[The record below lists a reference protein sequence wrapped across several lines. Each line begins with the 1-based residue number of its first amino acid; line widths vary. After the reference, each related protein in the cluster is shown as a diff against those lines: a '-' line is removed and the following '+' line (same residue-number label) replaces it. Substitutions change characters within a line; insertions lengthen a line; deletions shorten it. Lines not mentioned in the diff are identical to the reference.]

1 MEGQGQVG
9 SSAGSVIYTV
19 GHSTQPQAQLLALL
33 AEFGIRLLADIR
45 SFPASRRHPWF
56 SREALEAAAVE
67 AGIDY
72 RWFRELGG
80 FRRAPRNESPHSGL
94 RVRGFRNYADHM
106 SSSEFHL
113 AARELMRLAEAR
125 TTAYLCAERL
135 YWRCHRMLLSDFVTV
150 RGWQV
155 VHILGPGQ
163 TRLHRLT
170 AGAQVEAGQLV
181 YRPVEEALFSG

>member
-1 MEGQGQVG
+1 M
-9 SSAGSVIYTV
+9 
-19 GHSTQPQAQLLALL
+19 ST
-33 AEFGIRLLADIR
+33 
-45 SFPASRRHPWF
+45 
-56 SREALEAAAVE
+56 
-67 AGIDY
+67 
-72 RWFRELGG
+72 
-80 FRRAPRNESPHSGL
+80 
-94 RVRGFRNYADHM
+94 
-106 SSSEFHL
+106 SEFHL

-155 VHILGPGQ
+155 LHILGPGQ

-181 YRPVEEALFSG
+181 YHPVEEALFSG